1 MSRIVPGLLALVAL
15 GVAIAGC
22 TNSSIGSGPVKL
34 SPQAQAHYDK
44 YRSTVGPGAFVLS
57 EGGGAFFSYC
67 PETGCAPGS
76 VSLAMQLCRR
86 SNSGECYIYDIE
98 GRVVWRF
105 DEPPPAKLRAKYV
118 PDVALINCTLRGS
131 TVLTTKTA
139 CLGDGGSVQEDR
151 PPLGPADGPV

>member
-1 MSRIVPGLLALVAL
+1 MSRNRLGPLTFTVLATVA
-15 GVAIAGC
+15 AGC
-22 TNSSIGSGPVKL
+22 TNSNIGSGPLKL

-44 YRSTVGPGAFVLS
+44 YRSTVGPGAFVVS

-105 DEPPPAKLRAKYV
+105 DEPTPAAMRAKYT
-118 PDVALINCTLRGS
+118 PGEPLIHCALRGS
-131 TVLTTKTA
+131 TVLTTRTA
-139 CLGDGGSVQEDR
+139 CLGDGGNVQES
-151 PPLGPADGPV
+151 